1 MGWEPNP
8 AHTDHLRD
16 LESAYNKCG
25 WKVVIYTATGV
36 GAHNQIGKVR
46 IYLTLFW
53 LHLHEMKPEWSTAL
67 IRDHDVATPALL
79 CHKEPAPY

>member
-8 AHTDHLRD
+8 AHTDLLRG
-16 LESAYNKCG
+16 LETVYNKCG

-36 GAHNQIGKVR
+36 GARNQIGKVR

-53 LHLHEMKPEWSTAL
+53 LH
-67 IRDHDVATPALL
+67 
-79 CHKEPAPY
+79 